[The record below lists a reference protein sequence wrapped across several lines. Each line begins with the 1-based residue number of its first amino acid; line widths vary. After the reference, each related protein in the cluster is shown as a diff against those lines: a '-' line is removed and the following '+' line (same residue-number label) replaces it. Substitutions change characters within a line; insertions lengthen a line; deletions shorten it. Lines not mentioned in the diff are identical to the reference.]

1 MAAEQRKATGTE
13 TAATRSLAFGV
24 SALDAP
30 VGSVDE
36 AMTSRPAGLDVQAQ
50 SALLHEAFEA
60 PGPLGLDE
68 LAFALSP
75 QRSFMARYGRRAIKS
90 ALGLGLVIIAGVGP
104 VQRLLEFS
112 SVEAVVNARLV
123 SLRAPIDG
131 RIEDFAP
138 TIGAVTPRGRMM
150 LHISNS
156 RADRTRLDDL
166 QRMIEQVGSE
176 RPAVAKRLVRL
187 KELYEQ
193 VSQQARAFQTGRIR
207 ELEERM
213 MDLKAQVSATEASE
227 TEAASALART
237 KSLAASGYQTAVAVE
252 RAERDAKVASGN
264 QKSLNHRLFASEV
277 E

>member
-13 TAATRSLAFGV
+13 TAATKSPAFGV

-30 VGSVDE
+30 VGPVDE
-36 AMTSRPAGLDVQAQ
+36 AMTSRPAGLDVHAQ

-60 PGPLGLDE
+60 PGPLGLE
-68 LAFALSP
+68 GLAFAPSP

-90 ALGLGLVIIAGVGP
+90 VLGLGVVIIAGVGP

-138 TIGAVTPRGRMM
+138 TIGAAAPRGRMM

-166 QRMIEQVGSE
+166 QRMLEQVESE
-176 RPAVAKRLVRL
+176 RPAVAKRLARL

-193 VSQQARAFQTGRIR
+193 VSQQARAFQVGRIR

-213 MDLKAQVSATEASE
+213 MDLKAQLAGTEASE
-227 TEAASALART
+227 SEAASALART
-237 KSLAASGYQTAVAVE
+237 KSLAASGYQTPVAVE
-252 RAERDAKVASGN
+252 RAERDAKVASEN
-264 QKSLNHRLFASEV
+264 Q
-277 E
+277 